1 MQLVENW
8 PAVLKKAWS
17 LKFNAAAAVFGGLE
31 VVVGQVQPAGI
42 PNGIF
47 AGIAM
52 AVSIGAFAA
61 RLLAQQEIHD
71 APAK

>member
-8 PAVLKKAWS
+8 PAILKKAWS
-17 LKFNAAAAVFGGLE
+17 LKFTAAAAVLGGAE
-31 VVVGQVQPAGI
+31 VVVGQIQPAGI

-52 AVSIGAFAA
+52 LVSIAAFAS

-71 APAK
+71 EPTK

>member
-1 MQLVENW
+1 MKLVENW

-17 LKFNAAAAVFGGLE
+17 LKFTAAAAVFGGLE
-31 VVVGQVQPAGI
+31 VVVGQIQPAGI

-52 AVSIGAFAA
+52 AVSIGAFAV

-71 APAK
+71 GSAK